1 MTMDEKFFERARDF
15 YLKAADTPQGK
26 KWISKQD
33 RTFQFNVKGGEPFY
47 VEIEGGKLTVHPGL
61 SEKRGFYVTPIETD
75 KEMLQRVLQAKI
87 GPVDAI
93 ETDRFKLVAGSFNGS
108 QITLLTK
115 IAQDLVSKEIV
126 ENYDWKD
133 SR

>member
-1 MTMDEKFFERARDF
+1 MDEKFFAHVSEF
-15 YLKAADTPQGK
+15 YLKAAATPEGK

-47 VEIEGGKLTVHPGL
+47 VEIEAGKLTVHAGL
-61 SEKRGFYVTPIETD
+61 TQKRGFYVTPIETD
-75 KEMLQRVLQAKI
+75 KEMFQQVLQAKI

-93 ETDRFKLVAGSFNGS
+93 ETDRFTLVAGSFNGS

-115 IAQDLVSKEIV
+115 IAQDLVRKEIIDRY
-126 ENYDWKD
+126 EWED